1 MFNVSRRLI
10 TLAAAF
16 ILGCSLGTFRTFADG
31 FKGETGLTTATT
43 AKNVTSTQNSIV
55 LLNNNGKYEEL

>member
-16 ILGCSLGTFRTFADG
+16 ILGCSLGTSSAFADG
-31 FKGETGLTTATT
+31 FKGETGLTTASTSKT
-43 AKNVTSTQNSIV
+43 VTSTQNSIV
-55 LLNNNGKYEEL
+55 LLNNNGKYEES

>member
-16 ILGCSLGTFRTFADG
+16 ILGCLLGTSSTFADG
-31 FKGETGLTTATT
+31 FKGETGLTTPST
-43 AKNVTSTQNSIV
+43 AK
-55 LLNNNGKYEEL
+55 L

>member
-1 MFNVSRRLI
+1 MINVPRRLI
-10 TLAAAF
+10 TLVAAF
-16 ILGCSLGTFRTFADG
+16 ILGCSLGTSSTFADG

-55 LLNNNGKYEEL
+55 LLNNNGKYEES